1 MAKFGKKY
9 RGILKALPK
18 QAVTV
23 EEAVKFI
30 KAHPAAKFDETL
42 DVSFRMGVDL
52 VKSDSPVRGTVK
64 LPAGSGKKVKVLVFA
79 GGEHADEHESDQDN
93 GKILFHGSH
102 LLLKRIV

>member
-30 KAHPAAKFDETL
+30 KAHPADC
-42 DVSFRMGVDL
+42 
-52 VKSDSPVRGTVK
+52 
-64 LPAGSGKKVKVLVFA
+64 
-79 GGEHADEHESDQDN
+79 
-93 GKILFHGSH
+93 
-102 LLLKRIV
+102 